1 VTPPLSVRAALAGRR
16 LLVTGATGFLG
27 KVWLA
32 HLLAELPE
40 LGPVAVLVRPGRAG
54 ARARL
59 EELLATSPAFWPLHE
74 HHGADLGRA
83 LAGRLEPLA
92 GDVATPDLGLDAATL
107 ARLAG
112 HVDLVVHLAGI
123 TDLEPT
129 LEDALATNVD
139 GARHALDVARRVGA
153 RLLHVSTA
161 YVAGARRGL
170 VEERVPPGSPGDPA
184 FDAARELTD
193 LRRLV
198 RRAREEAR
206 EQAVERDLIDRA
218 RTALARQGLEG
229 QDAEPELEAAVAR
242 ERAAWIAARTDG
254 EARARAARWGWAN
267 VYTMSKA
274 LAEAALVA
282 EAGTVPLSIA
292 RPSIVES
299 ARTFPFPGWKEGL
312 ETSGP
317 LTWALTRGPLRALPA
332 RPGLILD
339 IAPVDLVA
347 RGLTLLAAA
356 HLEAGAS
363 DGERS
368 LRSGDRPP
376 AVAHLG
382 TSTTNPLTITRTVE
396 LTALAYRH
404 MEGRDRGPLDARAL
418 LTPDAAATGDLAYRT
433 TSVPLLR
440 RLAGAA
446 RAAADLAAGAL
457 EALPEP
463 ARALLPRA
471 LGDDPAAKARGWSRQ
486 ADRAQ
491 KKLGELDETVARFRP
506 FVLEFDVTFEAAALE
521 GLAARLVAAEQAAFG
536 WEPRS
541 IDWRA
546 YWLDV
551 HLPGLRRWVWPLLEH
566 QRLEKLPRRPISLAA
581 PSLAEPRPLA

>member
-1 VTPPLSVRAALAGRR
+1 MTPPLSVRAALAGRR

-40 LGPVAVLVRPGRAG
+40 LGRVAVLVRPGRAG

-74 HHGADLGRA
+74 RHGADLGRA
-83 LAGRLEPLA
+83 LSGRLEPLA
-92 GDVATPDLGLDAATL
+92 GDVAAPDLGLDGATL

-112 HVDLVVHLAGI
+112 QVDLVVHLAGI
-123 TDLEPT
+123 TDLEPS

-170 VEERVPPGSPGDPA
+170 VPEQVPAGSPRDPA

-206 EQAVERDLIDRA
+206 EQAVERDLVDRA
-218 RTALARQGLEG
+218 RAALARQGLEG
-229 QDAEPELEAAVAR
+229 AEAEPELEAALGR
-242 ERAAWIAARTDG
+242 ERAAWIAARTDA

-282 EAGTVPLSIA
+282 EAGPVPLSIA

-347 RGLTLLAAA
+347 RGLTLVAAA
-356 HLEAGAS
+356 HLEGTA
-363 DGERS
+363 
-368 LRSGDRPP
+368 P

-418 LTPDAAATGDLAYRT
+418 LTPDAAATGDLAYRA

-446 RAAADLAAGAL
+446 RAAADLAASAL
-457 EALPEP
+457 EAVPAPLRAALPQ
-463 ARALLPRA
+463 A
-471 LGDDPAAKARGWSRQ
+471 LGDDPVATVSGWSRS
-486 ADRAQ
+486 AGRAQ
-491 KKLGELDETVARFRP
+491 RKLGELDETVARFRP
-506 FVLEFDVTFEAAALE
+506 FVLENDVTFETRALDAL
-521 GLAARLVAAEQAAFG
+521 GARLVPAEQASFG

-551 HLPGLRRWVWPLLEH
+551 HLPGLRRWVWPLLEN
-566 QRLEKLPRRPISLAA
+566 QRLEKLPRRAV
-581 PSLAEPRPLA
+581 SLAEAARPVS

>member
-1 VTPPLSVRAALAGRR
+1 MTSLSVRAALAGRR

-40 LGPVAVLVRPGRAG
+40 LGQVAVVVRPGRAG

-59 EELLATSPAFWPLHE
+59 EELLATSPAFWPLHDR
-74 HHGADLGRA
+74 HGADLGRA

-92 GDVATPDLGLDAATL
+92 GDVAAPDLGLDAATL

-112 HVDLVVHLAGI
+112 QVDLVVHLAGI
-123 TDLEPT
+123 TDLEPS

-139 GARHALDVARRVGA
+139 GARHALDVTRRVGA

-170 VEERVPPGSPGDPA
+170 VLEQVPSGSPSDPA

-206 EQAVERDLIDRA
+206 EQAVERDLTDRA
-218 RTALARQGLEG
+218 RAALARQGLEG
-229 QDAEPELEAAVAR
+229 ADAEPELEAALGR
-242 ERAAWIAARTDG
+242 ERSAWIAARTDV

-282 EAGTVPLSIA
+282 EAGGVPLAPVPLAIV

-347 RGLTLLAAA
+347 RGLTLVAAA
-356 HLEAGAS
+356 HLEGTAPS
-363 DGERS
+363 
-368 LRSGDRPP
+368 
-376 AVAHLG
+376 VAHLG

-440 RLAGAA
+440 RLAGLASGA
-446 RAAADLAAGAL
+446 LDLAAGAL
-457 EALPEP
+457 EAVPAPLRSALPQ
-463 ARALLPRA
+463 A
-471 LGDDPAAKARGWSRQ
+471 LGDDPVAKVSGWSRQ
-486 ADRAQ
+486 ADKAER
-491 KKLGELDETVARFRP
+491 KLSELEETVARFRP
-506 FVLEFDVTFEAAALE
+506 FVLEFDVTFEAASLD
-521 GLAARLVAAEQAAFG
+521 GLAARLVPAEQAAFG
-536 WEPRS
+536 WDPRS

-551 HLPGLRRWVWPLLEH
+551 HLPGLRRWVWPLLEN
-566 QRLEKLPRRPISLAA
+566 QRLEKLPRRAV
-581 PSLAEPRPLA
+581 SLAEAARPVS